1 MFSKETYIARREQL
15 RKDVKHGLIIIQGN
29 NEASF
34 NYPTNTY
41 RFLQDSTFL

>member
-29 NEASF
+29 GEASF
-34 NYPTNTY
+34 N
-41 RFLQDSTFL
+41 